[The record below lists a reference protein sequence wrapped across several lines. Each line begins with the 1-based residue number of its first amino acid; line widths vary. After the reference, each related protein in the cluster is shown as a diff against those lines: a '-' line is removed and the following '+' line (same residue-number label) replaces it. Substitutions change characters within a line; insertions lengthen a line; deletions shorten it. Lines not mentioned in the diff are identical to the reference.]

1 MFLVLLTY
9 EKPLSVIDALLEEHV
24 RFLETQY
31 RQGLFLLSGRQE
43 PRTGGIILARSESR
57 EALLAVLDQDPF
69 RREGAARYEVIAFT
83 PTKAAPELAGLL

>member
-9 EKPLSVIDALLEEHV
+9 AKPLSVIDALLEEHV

-43 PRTGGIILARSESR
+43 PRAGGVILARAESR

-69 RREGAARYEVIAFT
+69 RREGAARYEVIEFT